1 MLPHEYP
8 KWQAVYFYFSRWKR
22 DGTLEQIQARL
33 VEQLRKKAGRHTEPT
48 AAIIEAQSVKTTLV
62 GGESRGF
69 DAGKKV
75 KGRKRHIIVDTLGL
89 LLAVVIQ
96 SASVQDRDGADEVIE
111 RMKRCWRCVNK
122 IFADGGYRGKLTKR
136 LKRVFAIEVQIIKRN
151 FLKGNEEKAKIPH
164 GYKANLL
171 NENVPLKLFVKCENC
186 KENLRG
192 YIVKAK
198 NLYYYKCDNGSHCS
212 CNVSAKKL
220 HGLFE
225 TILDEVTLCEDY
237 IDLYQLQLRKI
248 YNTLNTEREE
258 HLQQYKLKSKEL
270 KEKIE
275 RLEER
280 YINEE
285 IKADLYEKFSRKFK
299 SEREEME
306 TYVGMTTFSAS
317 NLEKFV
323 KRSTEHIMDF
333 PSVWTSSDYKSKQTL
348 QFSIFPE
355 GIHYSKKID
364 QPRTVKMNSVFTLS
378 ARQKGR
384 VEENKTGTSELI
396 FRNSGLVAP
405 TDNLSHQI
413 TVILKK
419 LCLIMSYK

>member
-151 FLKGNEEKAKIPH
+151 
-164 GYKANLL
+164 
-171 NENVPLKLFVKCENC
+171 C
-186 KENLRG
+186 R
-192 YIVKAK
+192 
-198 NLYYYKCDNGSHCS
+198 LYC
-212 CNVSAKKL
+212 
-220 HGLFE
+220 
-225 TILDEVTLCEDY
+225 
-237 IDLYQLQLRKI
+237 
-248 YNTLNTEREE
+248 
-258 HLQQYKLKSKEL
+258 
-270 KEKIE
+270 
-275 RLEER
+275 
-280 YINEE
+280 
-285 IKADLYEKFSRKFK
+285 
-299 SEREEME
+299 
-306 TYVGMTTFSAS
+306 
-317 NLEKFV
+317 
-323 KRSTEHIMDF
+323 
-333 PSVWTSSDYKSKQTL
+333 PS
-348 QFSIFPE
+348 
-355 GIHYSKKID
+355 
-364 QPRTVKMNSVFTLS
+364 
-378 ARQKGR
+378 
-384 VEENKTGTSELI
+384 
-396 FRNSGLVAP
+396 
-405 TDNLSHQI
+405 
-413 TVILKK
+413 
-419 LCLIMSYK
+419 